1 VARCSATK
9 HDGSPCERIVAASR
23 EFCFAHDP
31 ARAEQRSR
39 AASKAGRSKPS
50 KDLAQVKHQLQSLAE
65 DTLAGR
71 ITEKRAAVV
80 SQVLNVLLRA
90 LEQERKIRELEEIEV
105 RLEELER
112 AEASEAGRRHWG

>member
-1 VARCSATK
+1 
-9 HDGSPCERIVAASR
+9 
-23 EFCFAHDP
+23 
-31 ARAEQRSR
+31 
-39 AASKAGRSKPS
+39 
-50 KDLAQVKHQLQSLAE
+50 VKHQLQSLAE

>member
-1 VARCSATK
+1 M
-9 HDGSPCERIVAASR
+9 E
-23 EFCFAHDP
+23 
-31 ARAEQRSR
+31 
-39 AASKAGRSKPS
+39 GR
-50 KDLAQVKHQLQSLAE
+50 
-65 DTLAGR
+65 T
-71 ITEKRAAVV
+71 TEKRAAVV